1 MKKIFGVILLI
12 FNIIIFASYDQ
23 VSALNLPK
31 NQITQENCMDSY
43 LKIGD
48 CVYKSY
54 ENGKLRVRS
63 SPDISSNENII
74 ENAEEGSRM
83 VIVGGPVCTSG
94 YRFWQ
99 VKTEHGTV
107 GYAAEGSKYQRWML
121 LTDPVNCSNITS
133 GPVSIET
140 PSPKYCPIKD
150 CACSYLKVG
159 DHITVSDRGS
169 ISVRSDPDLHP
180 SDNIIYRAPVGSGM
194 QIIDGPFCSWGWLV
208 WRVRTDNGVFGYA
221 PESSGTSW
229 WMTPDEEQ
237 PYVNPWT
244 PPYNPWNP
252 PYNPWKPTNTPTAVP
267 QVSGNCSLLYS
278 VPSYPAKF
286 FPNQET
292 DFTWAVRNDSGE
304 AWTTDSFDIAFI
316 RGTNML
322 KRKET
327 TRYDLPY
334 DIYPGSSFSLTVDA
348 IVPSSPGRY
357 TMTFGVVE
365 NNMIVCS
372 MDVMVDVAW

>member
-12 FNIIIFASYDQ
+12 FNIIVFASYDQ

-208 WRVRTDNGVFGYA
+208 WRVRTDNGVFG
-221 PESSGTSW
+221 
-229 WMTPDEEQ
+229 
-237 PYVNPWT
+237 
-244 PPYNPWNP
+244 
-252 PYNPWKPTNTPTAVP
+252 
-267 QVSGNCSLLYS
+267 
-278 VPSYPAKF
+278 
-286 FPNQET
+286 
-292 DFTWAVRNDSGE
+292 
-304 AWTTDSFDIAFI
+304 
-316 RGTNML
+316 
-322 KRKET
+322 
-327 TRYDLPY
+327 
-334 DIYPGSSFSLTVDA
+334 
-348 IVPSSPGRY
+348 
-357 TMTFGVVE
+357 
-365 NNMIVCS
+365 
-372 MDVMVDVAW
+372 